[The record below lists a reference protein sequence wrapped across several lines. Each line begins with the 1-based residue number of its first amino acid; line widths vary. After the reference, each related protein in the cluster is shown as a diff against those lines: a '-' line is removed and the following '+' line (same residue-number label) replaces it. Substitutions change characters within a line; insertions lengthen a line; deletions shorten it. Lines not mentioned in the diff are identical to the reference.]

1 MVYKIASKSIAN
13 RLKKILPSIISDT
26 QSAFVHGRLI
36 TNNILVAFETTYHIS
51 QKKVGRTREMA
62 LKLDTSKAYDRVE
75 WVCLEKIM
83 DKLGFA
89 AKWREL
95 LMKCVTS
102 ITYYVRIN
110 GTLRGHIV
118 PNRGLCQG
126 DPLSP
131 YLFLLCAEGLSTLIK
146 SAIASGYMGG
156 IEVCHGGPKL
166 SYLFFAD
173 DSLIF
178 YKASIKECTALQKI
192 LNVYEKAFGQ

>member
-1 MVYKIASKSIAN
+1 MYKIASKSIAN

-118 PNRGLCQG
+118 PNRGLRQG

-156 IEVCHGGPKL
+156 IEVCHGVPKL

-173 DSLIF
+173 DSLLF
-178 YKASIKECTALQKI
+178 YKASIKECTALQRI
-192 LNVYEKAFGQ
+192 LNVYEKASG